1 MSHFSTC
8 PEYETK
14 EENNWEDIYINNP
27 VRQKEI
33 GLTIQSRIKIRLKT
47 IQKQEDGQASA
58 DSGSTC
64 SK

>member
-33 GLTIQSRIKIRLKT
+33 GLTIQSRIKTRR
-47 IQKQEDGQASA
+47 GRPR
-58 DSGSTC
+58 
-64 SK
+64 